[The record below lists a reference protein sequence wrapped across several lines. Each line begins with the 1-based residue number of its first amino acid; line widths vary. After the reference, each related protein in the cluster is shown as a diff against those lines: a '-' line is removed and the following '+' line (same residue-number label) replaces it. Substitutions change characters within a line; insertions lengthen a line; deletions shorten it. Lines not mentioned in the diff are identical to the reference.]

1 MLRYATGILNQTG
14 CQLNQIFLFFCALS
28 FFFFFAQIFCS
39 DFEFGEM
46 AFHFSLLRPL
56 TYQQKRVPVKLNQTK
71 NARDGLGVLI
81 TMASW
86 PHG

>member
-14 CQLNQIFLFFCALS
+14 CQLNQIFFLGLR
-28 FFFFFAQIFCS
+28 FFFFAQIFCS

-46 AFHFSLLRPL
+46 AFHFSLLWPL

>member
-14 CQLNQIFLFFCALS
+14 CRLNQIFLFFLGS
-28 FFFFFAQIFCS
+28 EFFFLAQIFCS

-56 TYQQKRVPVKLNQTK
+56 TYQQKRVPVKLNQTE

-81 TMASW
+81 TTASW